1 MNITD
6 RLIALD
12 PTLERHNEGFWN
24 EPYDPQKGGFSS
36 FNDAGVECEV
46 GEFLY
51 SLIRLLKPNRV
62 LETGTHIGVG
72 AAYMG
77 MALKDNNFGT
87 LDTIEFL
94 LELQEQAIK
103 RIQKLEL
110 MNRVNIRFG
119 DVKNFEPI
127 NFGLGNKDIYQL
139 IFLDTEPQTRFREMV
154 RFSGYLARG
163 GFLFIHDLHRHMG
176 QNSHNP
182 DHPEDPHWP
191 WGAIPEEMRKLVI
204 EQFRPFHFK
213 TPRGLTGFYKTAEE
227 DYIW

>member
-6 RLIALD
+6 QLIALD

-154 RFSGYLARG
+154 RFSGYLAR
-163 GFLFIHDLHRHMG
+163 
-176 QNSHNP
+176 
-182 DHPEDPHWP
+182 
-191 WGAIPEEMRKLVI
+191 
-204 EQFRPFHFK
+204 
-213 TPRGLTGFYKTAEE
+213 
-227 DYIW
+227 